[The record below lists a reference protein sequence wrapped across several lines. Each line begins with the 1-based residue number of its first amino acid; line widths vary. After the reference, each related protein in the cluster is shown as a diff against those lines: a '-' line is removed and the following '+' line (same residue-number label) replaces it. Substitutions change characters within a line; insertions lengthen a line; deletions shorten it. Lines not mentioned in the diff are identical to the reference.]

1 MYFDALNSPQDL
13 ESNRFRFYKTD
24 KDGNGLKGAVFT
36 LTAIQSSILTNRDS
50 VSDENGKVD
59 FAGLE
64 PGIIYSITEK
74 KPPYGYKKA
83 AGSLTLE
90 AEFDSVTG
98 EFEINANA
106 VNGFPYIPGD
116 DAAGTEAS
124 VINEPILSNIA
135 FYKTGQD
142 FVPLNGN
149 TYPVRFKVERKAA
162 GEPEESFED
171 WSAGPD
177 GSSMIPLTEDGLVR
191 LDSLPCGVYRFTEDV
206 SEVPEGLLAP
216 EQKMQKILVEIEPA
230 SDGLNG
236 SVTFYNCSD
245 SSMDE
250 TMIKAEG
257 VLKNG
262 CFQPADTKILQ
273 VTNSLPFGYIQVNKV
288 KAVRMDDKLT
298 MTSEPAAGAG
308 VHCIR
313 GKKPVQKR
321 YGSRWIR
328 MCLFSP

>member
-1 MYFDALNSPQDL
+1 M
-13 ESNRFRFYKTD
+13 
-24 KDGNGLKGAVFT
+24 
-36 LTAIQSSILTNRDS
+36 TASR
-50 VSDENGKVD
+50 
-59 FAGLE
+59 
-64 PGIIYSITEK
+64 
-74 KPPYGYKKA
+74 
-83 AGSLTLE
+83 
-90 AEFDSVTG
+90 G

-177 GSSMIPLTEDGLVR
+177 GSDMIPLTEDGLVR

-206 SEVPEGLLAP
+206 SEVPEGSSLHRNKRCKRFWWRLR
-216 EQKMQKILVEIEPA
+216 PA
-230 SDGLNG
+230 SDGLNSG
-236 SVTFYNCSD
+236 VTFYNCSD

-308 VHCIR
+308 VRVYTRQKAGTEAIWEPVDKDVPLLTLTTDGEGHFSREEMGDSLIAGRTYLIR
-313 GKKPVQKR
+313 GEAKYLPDTAKIQRSITPDMRGRKIK
-321 YGSRWIR
+321 G
-328 MCLFSP
+328 LFP